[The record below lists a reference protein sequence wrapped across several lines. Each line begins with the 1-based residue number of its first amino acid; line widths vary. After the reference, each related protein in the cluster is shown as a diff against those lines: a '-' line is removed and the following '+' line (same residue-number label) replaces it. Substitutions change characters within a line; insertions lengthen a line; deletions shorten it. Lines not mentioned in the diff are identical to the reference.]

1 MKIERDALLKLR
13 KRLPSNYRKGVQAI
27 LLADTGKTIALASI
41 SQVLTGVYWSE
52 PVFLAAVKYAEQCE
66 SRSKELNM
74 LASGRKKST
83 TRHADTCGA
92 N

>member
-13 KRLPSNYRKGVQAI
+13 QRLPSNYRKEVQAI

-41 SQVLTGVYWSE
+41 SQVLTGIYWSE
-52 PVFLAAVKYAEQCE
+52 PVFRAAVKYAEQCE
-66 SRSKELNM
+66 QRSKELNM
-74 LASGRKKST
+74 LASGRRKSNKRRAT
-83 TRHADTCGA
+83 SCNA